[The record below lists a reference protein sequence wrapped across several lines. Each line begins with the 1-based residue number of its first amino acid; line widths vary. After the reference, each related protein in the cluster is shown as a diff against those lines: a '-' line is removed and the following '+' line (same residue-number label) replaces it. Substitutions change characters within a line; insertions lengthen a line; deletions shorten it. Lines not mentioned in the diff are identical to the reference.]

1 MLPETVIDYSKMYN
15 PATSILKDKLPYAF
29 FSLSKLL
36 KSNKEI
42 IPHVIDDL
50 DKEFSYYT
58 KEKNNY
64 DEENSGDGEK
74 ANFKVNT
81 NFFKQFN
88 QFMLDEDVTALSNNK
103 YEDFLQKYSQKQK

>member
-1 MLPETVIDYSKMYN
+1 MHL
-15 PATSILKDKLPYAF
+15 

-58 KEKNNY
+58 KEKTNY
-64 DEENSGDGEK
+64 DDEENDANGEK

-103 YEDFLQKYSQKQK
+103 YEDFLQKILPKTKVVVEIVKNT